1 MPKKHMARTNILSTI
16 LALVVGI
23 QIVGVATANPIHLG
37 EVPPDANTSPP
48 SVTIISPENR
58 SYNNSS
64 ICLNITVS
72 EGKSKSASFT
82 MINNVYYKADWKTDE
97 VSIFSY
103 DEYTMIPNIH
113 NYSTA
118 INLTDIPQGTHSIII
133 YAVEIGT
140 YKGSGLTDYYTFTVK
155 NSASTTFTI
164 DTLANPTPTAN
175 QSTPTSDTGLP
186 FELNPPIIY
195 IILALVIAIIVVASI
210 SLVYFKKHGGR
221 IK

>member
-1 MPKKHMARTNILSTI
+1 MKKRF
-16 LALVVGI
+16 ALVAVIFAVSMLIGI
-23 QIVGVATANPIHLG
+23 QAVEVVDANPINLG
-37 EVPPDANTSPP
+37 EVSPDANTSPP
-48 SVTIISPENR
+48 NITIVSPENR

-118 INLTDIPQGTHSIII
+118 LNLTDIPQGTHSIII

-140 YKGSGLTDYYTFTVK
+140 YKGSGLLQYYTFTVK
-155 NSASTTFTI
+155 NFASTTFTI

-175 QSTPTSDTGLP
+175 QSTPTNNTGLP

-195 IILALVIAIIVVASI
+195 IILAIVIAILVVASI
-210 SLVYFKKHGGR
+210 SLVYFRRRRGSP
-221 IK
+221 

>member
-1 MPKKHMARTNILSTI
+1 MKRRYAVFVVVFAFSILI
-16 LALVVGI
+16 GI
-23 QIVGVATANPIHLG
+23 QAVEVVDANPIHLG

-48 SVTIISPENR
+48 SITIVSPENR

-64 ICLNITVS
+64 ICFKITVS

-82 MINNVYYKADWKTDE
+82 MINNVYYKADWNTDE

-103 DEYTMIPNIH
+103 DENTMIPNIH
-113 NYSTA
+113 TYSTTL
-118 INLTDIPQGTHSIII
+118 NLTDIPQGTHSIII

-140 YKGSGLTDYYTFTVK
+140 YKGSGLLQYYTFTVK
-155 NSASTTFTI
+155 NSASTTFSI

-186 FELNPPIIY
+186 FELNPPIVFT
-195 IILALVIAIIVVASI
+195 ILAVVIAVVAVASS
-210 SLVYFKKHGGR
+210 SLVYFKKHEGR

>member
-1 MPKKHMARTNILSTI
+1 MPKKLLTTTI
-16 LALVVGI
+16 LTAIIVLVISV
-23 QIVGVATANPIHLG
+23 QVVEVANANPIHLG

-48 SVTIISPENR
+48 SITIVSPENR

-113 NYSTA
+113 DYSTA

-140 YKGSGLTDYYTFTVK
+140 YKGSGLLQYYTFTVK
-155 NSASTTFTI
+155 NSASTTFSI

-195 IILALVIAIIVVASI
+195 IILALVIAIIAVASI
-210 SLVYFKKHGGR
+210 SLAYFKRRKW
-221 IK
+221 KP